1 MSVVI
6 GVRIP
11 KRLKEEIEKLGINYS
26 EEIRQY
32 LEKRVCEERAKRIIA
47 RIEALRKKIKPIEE
61 NLSAE
66 LIREDRDKN

>member
-32 LEKRVCEERAKRIIA
+32 LEKRVREERARRLIA

>member
-32 LEKRVCEERAKRIIA
+32 LEKRVREERARRIIA

-61 NLSAE
+61 NLSAK

>member
-26 EEIRQY
+26 EEIRRY
-32 LEKRVCEERAKRIIA
+32 LEKRVREERARRIIA
-47 RIEALRKKIKPIEE
+47 RIEALRKKIKPVEE
-61 NLSAE
+61 NFSAK

>member
-26 EEIRQY
+26 EEIRRY
-32 LEKRVCEERAKRIIA
+32 LEKRVREERARRIIA